1 MVVLP
6 QVHWDFQT
14 SAPSRELS
22 QPLQALWW
30 LKKGD
35 FKLGDAW
42 EQAHGICQT
51 AEGQK
56 AYDWVHA
63 LAHWIEGDEGNSDY
77 WYRRV
82 GEERTSDD
90 PGIEWDHIAA
100 QLSA

>member
-1 MVVLP
+1 MP
-6 QVHWDFQT
+6 DPDWNFEASD
-14 SAPSRELS
+14 PSSELS

-42 EQAHGICQT
+42 EQAHRICQT

-63 LAHWIEGDEGNSDY
+63 LAHWIEGDEWNSDY
-77 WYRRV
+77 WYRNAGQQRI
-82 GEERTSDD
+82 SKD
-90 PGIEWDHIAA
+90 PAIEWDHIVAE
-100 QLSA
+100 LTE